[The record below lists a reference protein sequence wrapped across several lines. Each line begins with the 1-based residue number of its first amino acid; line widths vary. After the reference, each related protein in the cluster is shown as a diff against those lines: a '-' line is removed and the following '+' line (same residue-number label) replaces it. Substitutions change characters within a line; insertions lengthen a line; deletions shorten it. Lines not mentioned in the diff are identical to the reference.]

1 MDALGRSWITW
12 PSRGNLV
19 TVLRMDSG
27 FMALFGYV

>member
-1 MDALGRSWITW
+1 MHSGVARFTW